1 MGIARREPLTPRR
14 KALTSR
20 RAGPETAHRVSAGTA
35 CAETLVMSAKSIF
48 KHLARGGL
56 FLGLLVGTAHA
67 DVAGAWQSGGTGDAA
82 AAVTQAAPRVNQT
95 AKLGIVAPGVPAQ
108 TLSGNFDNR
117 SSDAVHVG
125 TVRVRIASVRKA
137 PGAAAGTCDAGD
149 FKLANR
155 VVQVDAD
162 IPSGS
167 GQGAWT
173 GPTIAFDNQPG
184 VNQNACMGAAVKLR
198 YTTS

>member
-1 MGIARREPLTPRR
+1 MRTIKSKKTKLA
-14 KALTSR
+14 
-20 RAGPETAHRVSAGTA
+20 AGTA
-35 CAETLVMSAKSIF
+35 TLVLIGGGAAFAYWTANGSGTGSATTS
-48 KHLARGGL
+48 
-56 FLGLLVGTAHA
+56 
-67 DVAGAWQSGGTGDAA
+67 AGALTLTAVQTSVVTGM
-82 AAVTQAAPRVNQT
+82 Q
-95 AKLGIVAPGVPAQ
+95 PGDTAQ

-149 FKLANR
+149 FTLANR

-198 YTTS
+198 YSTS